1 MIPIAVPYIPDA
13 AIDEVG
19 EVLRS
24 GRLSAGPRVAAF
36 ETAFASQVGCRW
48 GIATANGTTA
58 LVAALYGVGVRPG
71 DRVITSPFTF
81 IATVNSILALG
92 ADPVFCD
99 VEMDSGNMQAD
110 LLAHLVEDVNP
121 KAVLAVHL
129 YGNPMKLRSLRDL
142 CRAHGVGLVED
153 CAQAHGAATD
163 AGPAGSVGDAAAFS
177 FYATKNLAVGEGGM
191 VTTNNPD
198 IAERCALF
206 VNHGSSTRYHHVAF
220 GLNFRMM
227 EIQGAMGLHALA
239 ALEEGN
245 RQRTLNAHFLLDAI
259 GTRVPVVNTPDS
271 VFHQFTLCID
281 RRADLINWL
290 TIQGVGHGIYYP
302 TIVPDQPVFAG
313 QFRGNYP
320 NARRLAEQVLSV
332 PVHPRL
338 SEAERERVADSLR
351 SFLG

>member
-1 MIPIAVPYIPDA
+1 MIPIAVPYISDA
-13 AIDEVG
+13 AIDEV
-19 EVLRS
+19 EAILRS

-36 ETAFASQVGCRW
+36 ETAWASRVGCRW

-58 LVAALYGVGVRPG
+58 LVTALYSVGVRPG
-71 DRVITSPFTF
+71 DRVLTSPFTF
-81 IATVNSILALG
+81 IASVNSILALG
-92 ADPVFCD
+92 AEPVFCD
-99 VEMDSGNMQAD
+99 VELDSGNMQAD
-110 LLAHLVEDVNP
+110 LVAELVETVNP

-129 YGNPMKLRSLRDL
+129 YGNPMKLRALRAL
-142 CRAHGVGLVED
+142 CRAQGVKLVED

-191 VTTNNPD
+191 VTTNHAE

-206 VNHGSSTRYHHVAF
+206 VNHGSSARYHHVAF

-227 EIQGAMGLHALA
+227 EIQGAIGLHALA

-245 RQRTLNAHFLLDAI
+245 RQRALNARYLLDAV

-271 VFHQFTLCID
+271 VFHQFTLRID
-281 RRADLINWL
+281 QREHLIDWL
-290 TIQGVGHGIYYP
+290 TRRGVGHGIYYP
-302 TIVPDQPVFAG
+302 AIVPDQPVFARR
-313 QFRGNYP
+313 FRGDYP
-320 NARRLAEQVLSV
+320 HARALAREVLSV

-338 SEAERERVADSLR
+338 SESEREQVAHALR
-351 SFLG
+351 TFLG